1 MHPPFY
7 TVDHKIGP
15 DIYHYN
21 DSKPVVRRSLPDR
34 LALRPSATGW
44 PPVPLSQSGFVDN
57 GALHLPSGTML
68 APQTVLRVV
77 PPPQRTWRDIIGRL
91 LIRAGQRMIM
101 ENRVG
106 GN

>member
-15 DIYHYN
+15 DIHHHN
-21 DSKPVVRRSLPDR
+21 GSRPIVRRGLPER
-34 LALRPSATGW
+34 LPLRPSATGW
-44 PPVPLSQSGFVDN
+44 PPVPLAFGTFMDN
-57 GALHLPSGTML
+57 GALHLPSGAML
-68 APQTVLRVV
+68 PPQAILQVV
-77 PPPQRTWRDIIGRL
+77 PPPRRTWRDTIGRL